1 MASRA
6 ARLLALLDILRR
18 QRGAIAGPAI
28 AQALGVSLRTI
39 YRDIDT
45 LRLQG
50 ADIAGDPGVGYAMR
64 PGYLL
69 PALSF
74 GTDELEA
81 LVLGMRWVSQQAD
94 PELANAA
101 DTALARIAG
110 SLPTP
115 TRLSIDTSGLFAPRT
130 ARRTLP
136 EPWLG
141 TLRRAIRDERVVHM
155 QYVDQ
160 KGELTERVV
169 WPFAM
174 AFFDPDARVFAAWCE
189 LRGAFRH
196 FRADRVR
203 ALEDAG
209 RAYPTRRHLLIQRWR
224 EARGAEPPLSPTPG
238 GCAFDH

>member
-6 ARLLALLDILRR
+6 ARLLELLDLLRR
-18 QRGAIAGPAI
+18 QRGAIGGPAI

-81 LVLGMRWVSQQAD
+81 LVLGMRWVATQAD
-94 PELANAA
+94 PELAEAA
-101 DTALARIAG
+101 NTALARIAG
-110 SLPTP
+110 SLPAP
-115 TRLSIDTSGLFAPRT
+115 VRLSIDTSGLFAPRASRST
-130 ARRTLP
+130 VP

-141 TLRRAIRDERVVHM
+141 ALRRAIRDERVIRM
-155 QYVDQ
+155 TYVDRTGQ
-160 KGELTERVV
+160 LTERFV

-174 AFFDPDARVFAAWCE
+174 AFFDPDVRLFAAWCE
-189 LRGAFRH
+189 LRGDFRS
-196 FRADRVR
+196 FRASRVR
-203 ALEDAG
+203 TLEDAG
-209 RAYPTRRHLLIQRWR
+209 RAYPTRRHLLISRWR
-224 EARGAEPPLSPTPG
+224 PLMEAQRRAMSEPHGT
-238 GCAFDH
+238 AKDH